1 MDILELKDVCRR
13 VRRNIITMT
22 NKAGA
27 GHPGGSLSATEA
39 MVALYFDVM
48 KGVDP
53 KDDKNPTR
61 DRFVLSKGH
70 AAPGLYGT
78 LCERFPKGAA
88 MLNVILPMTA
98 FLLCVA
104 YIVNSGYNPFLYF
117 RF

>member
-48 KGVDP
+48 KGIDP
-53 KDDKNPTR
+53 KDDKNPNR

-78 LCERFPKGAA
+78 LCERGYFGPEEFGDA
-88 MLNVILPMTA
+88 I
-98 FLLCVA
+98 
-104 YIVNSGYNPFLYF
+104 SGTTPP
-117 RF
+117 

>member
-53 KDDKNPTR
+53 KDDKNPNR

-70 AAPGLYGT
+70 AAT
-78 LCERFPKGAA
+78 SAPKSLTSSVSCMAFCRA
-88 MLNVILPMTA
+88 ILT
-98 FLLCVA
+98 
-104 YIVNSGYNPFLYF
+104 
-117 RF
+117 